1 MKSPADGMKPSV
13 ILQMTGAVGQKGKKM
28 PEYIVLSTVPMETI
42 EELIRCK
49 DCIYFNHEGR
59 YRGESKWCSIYG
71 REAKESDF
79 CSWAERKEE

>member
-1 MKSPADGMKPSV
+1 MSIPMIIV
-13 ILQMTGAVGQKGKKM
+13 HMQKGKTM
-28 PEYIVLSTVPMETI
+28 AEYIMKSSPILESDSTPLEVVG
-42 EELIRCK
+42 ELIRCK

>member
-1 MKSPADGMKPSV
+1 
-13 ILQMTGAVGQKGKKM
+13 M
-28 PEYIVLSTVPMETI
+28 PEYIVLSTVPMETL

-79 CSWAERKEE
+79 CSWGERKEE